1 MADAPNDDLLRFVVH
16 DVEDAV
22 VSGT

>member
-22 VSGT
+22 VSGP